1 MTEKL
6 KIGLTET
13 NKPAYLNATSS
24 FIPLATILIGLIVNE
39 LYAGMS
45 AISFTQHD
53 PHISLQPLK
62 ADS

>member
-13 NKPAYLNATSS
+13 NKPAYLSDASR

-39 LYAGMS
+39 LYADMS
-45 AISFTQHD
+45 AISFTQSD

>member
-13 NKPAYLNATSS
+13 NKPAYLNDTSS
-24 FIPLATILIGLIVNE
+24 IIPHATILIGLIVNE

-45 AISFTQHD
+45 AISFT
-53 PHISLQPLK
+53 
-62 ADS
+62 